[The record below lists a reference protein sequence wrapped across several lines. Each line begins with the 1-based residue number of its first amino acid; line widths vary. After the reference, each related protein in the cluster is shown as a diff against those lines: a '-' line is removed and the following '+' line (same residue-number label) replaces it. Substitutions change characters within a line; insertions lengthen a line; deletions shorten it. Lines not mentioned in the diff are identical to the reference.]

1 LKIKSNQIAAAV
13 AVCACLTAITVR
25 GGETLAA
32 SGTSPGPASVLL
44 GAGSVGR
51 DYWSAKLQAPVS
63 AQDRDDGAL
72 CLLLAVGGLEL
83 SACTTRR
90 PEARPV
96 IKTLRTRWKGH
107 DHIVVAMLFTE
118 DAEKLILKVRGKK
131 SQSFRLKS
139 IPVDQD
145 EPVSGVPLSSFA
157 HGYAGSFCI
166 QKLSVLDAEGKKIG
180 DLGRQ
185 PCA

>member
-1 LKIKSNQIAAAV
+1 MKSKSIYCVVAL
-13 AVCACLTAITVR
+13 AVCACLIEMV
-25 GGETLAA
+25 GEGEASAA
-32 SGTSPGPASVLL
+32 FRVNPAPASVLL
-44 GAGSVGR
+44 GTGSLGR
-51 DYWSAKLQAPVS
+51 DYWSAKLQAPVT
-63 AQDRDDGAL
+63 AQGRDNGAL
-72 CLLLAVGGLEL
+72 CVLLAVGGLEL
-83 SACTTRR
+83 SECTTRN
-90 PEARPV
+90 PEASPV
-96 IKTLRTRWKGH
+96 IKTFSTRWNSH

-118 DAEKLILKVRGKK
+118 DAKKLILKVRGKK

-166 QKLSVLDAEGKKIG
+166 QKLTVLNSEGKKIG
-180 DLGRQ
+180 ALGRQ